1 MSKSNATQ
9 RASVLN
15 ERLIPFVAALAL
27 LGGLRCSS
35 SATSSAGAGGAFVGM
50 AGVAGA
56 AGGVVV
62 GSGAGVSGTSQ
73 TGGAGGAGAVDAGGD
88 AGRAALGGAAG
99 ASGAAGAAGA
109 AGADTMLPPVTGD
122 ELFVATTGD
131 DTNPGTKDR
140 PLKTIAAAQ
149 TAVRAHPDRGKMPIT
164 VSLLSGTYYIG
175 QTIVLTSA
183 DSGTQAAPITYRGGG
198 TATLSGGARLDLTW
212 TAYKNGIMQ
221 AMVPA
226 SVSGPLSF
234 DGLFLNGQ
242 RQRMARYP
250 NYTAGVVPFGGGS
263 ADAVSAT
270 RVASWSHSPVGGFVH
285 GLHAQKWGSEH
296 YVIKGVD
303 ASHKLILD
311 GPFCNGRPDVL
322 LDGSQ
327 VVENIFDELDAPG
340 EWFFDRAAGILYL
353 YPPAGID
360 LASTT
365 IEVAGVER
373 IFEFR
378 GTSTA
383 PVQWVTLDGFH
394 YTDTSRTFAKATEQI
409 LRSDW
414 EIYRGG
420 AVFVTGAEDSNIQNS
435 FFDQVGGAGVFV
447 NGYDRRVNITSNK
460 FIATGSSA
468 ILFIGS
474 PTAVRNPLFGYG
486 ATPIPVANLD
496 KTPGPLTPDYPAQC
510 SATENLIHD
519 IGDPEKQVAG
529 VGIDMAEDITVS
541 HNSIYSVPR
550 AGINIGD
557 GCWGGH
563 VVSYND
569 VFETVLETGDH
580 GAFNSWSRDRYWQ
593 SSTSAIESRVAA
605 YPSLPQLDTIK
616 PITLANN
623 RWRCD
628 HGWDVDL
635 DDGSTN
641 YIISN
646 NIFLSGGLKWREGY
660 NRTGDNNVFAD
671 GRTMSVHVWPTNS
684 GDVFTHNIFSGYAP
698 VSPDAWGKQLDYN
711 LFTTAASLTAAHG
724 YGVDAHSASGAAG
737 FVDPTNGNYLLGAT
751 SAALALGIKSLPAD
765 TYGVT
770 SLGLRA
776 QARTPYFGAS
786 TMPGAGTRDPTPE
799 TWRGAQVK
807 NLIGLDEQSAT
818 GIGSDVGVLVVS
830 IPAQSQAA
838 TDGFQALDVIL
849 QLGGQSVVSLDDLN
863 RLYAATTA
871 GQKVSF
877 GVHRAQQDIVLTIS
891 R

>member
-1 MSKSNATQ
+1 MSKSTTTK
-9 RASVLN
+9 RASAPN
-15 ERLIPFVAALAL
+15 ERLIALVTALAL
-27 LGGLRCSS
+27 IAGLRC
-35 SATSSAGAGGAFVGM
+35 TSSAPSSAGGGGTT
-50 AGVAGA
+50 AGTAGA
-56 AGGVVV
+56 AGATAG
-62 GSGAGVSGTSQ
+62 GPTGIGGGTSGASQ
-73 TGGAGGAGAVDAGGD
+73 TGGAGGSGAVDAGTD
-88 AGRAALGGAAG
+88 AGTAAV
-99 ASGAAGAAGA
+99 AGA
-109 AGADTMLPPVTGD
+109 AGADAMLPPVIGD
-122 ELFVATTGD
+122 ELFVATSGD
-131 DTNPGTKDR
+131 DANPGTKDR

-149 TAVRAHPDRGKMPIT
+149 VVVRTHPDRGKQPIT
-164 VSLLSGTYYIG
+164 VTVLSGTYYIG
-175 QTIVLTSA
+175 QTIVLTPA
-183 DSGTQAAPITYRGGG
+183 DSGTKAAPITYRGGG

-221 AMVPA
+221 ATVPP
-226 SVSGPLSF
+226 SVSAPLSF

-250 NYTAGVVPFGGGS
+250 NYKAGVVPFGGGS

-340 EWFFDRAAGILYL
+340 EWYFDRAAGMLYV
-353 YPPAGID
+353 YPPAGIE
-360 LASTT
+360 LASATV
-365 IEVAGVER
+365 EVAGVER
-373 IFEFR
+373 VFEFR

-383 PVQWVTLDGFH
+383 PVQWITLDGFH
-394 YTDTSRTFAKATEQI
+394 YVDTSRTFAKATEQI

-447 NGYDRRVNITSNK
+447 NGYDRRVSISSNK
-460 FIATGSSA
+460 FVGTGSSA
-468 ILFIGS
+468 ILFMGS
-474 PTAVRNPLFGYG
+474 PSAVRNPLFGYS
-486 ATPIPVANLD
+486 ATPIPVASLD
-496 KTPGPLTPDYPAQC
+496 KTPGPLAPDYPAQC
-510 SATENLIHD
+510 SATDNLIHD

-529 VGIDMAEDITVS
+529 VGIDMAQDITVS

-569 VFETVLETGDH
+569 VFDTVLETGDH
-580 GAFNSWSRDRYWQ
+580 GAFNSWARDRYWQ
-593 SSTSAIESRVAA
+593 NGTSAIESRVAS
-605 YPSLPQLDTIK
+605 YSGLPMLDTVK
-616 PITLANN
+616 PVTLANN

-641 YIISN
+641 YVITN

-684 GDVFTHNIFSGYAP
+684 GDVFTHNVFSGYAP

-737 FVDPTNGNYLLGAT
+737 FVDPTQGNYLLGPA

-776 QARTPYFGAS
+776 QARTPYFGA
-786 TMPGAGTRDPTPE
+786 TAMPGTGTRDPTPE

-818 GIGSDVGVLVVS
+818 GIGSDVGVLIVS
-830 IPAQSQAA
+830 VPAQSQAA

-849 QLGGQSVVSLDDLN
+849 QLAGQSVASLDDLN

-871 GQKVSF
+871 GQKVKL
-877 GVHRAQQDIVLTIS
+877 GVHRAQQDIMLAIT

>member
-1 MSKSNATQ
+1 
-9 RASVLN
+9 
-15 ERLIPFVAALAL
+15 
-27 LGGLRCSS
+27 
-35 SATSSAGAGGAFVGM
+35 
-50 AGVAGA
+50 
-56 AGGVVV
+56 
-62 GSGAGVSGTSQ
+62 
-73 TGGAGGAGAVDAGGD
+73 
-88 AGRAALGGAAG
+88 
-99 ASGAAGAAGA
+99 
-109 AGADTMLPPVTGD
+109 MLPPVAGD
-122 ELFVATTGD
+122 ELFVASTGD
-131 DTNPGTKDR
+131 DANPGTKDR
-140 PLKTIAAAQ
+140 PLKTLAAAQ
-149 TAVRAHPDRGKMPIT
+149 AAVRAHPDRGKVPIT
-164 VSLLSGTYYIG
+164 VSVLTGTYYIG
-175 QTIVLTSA
+175 QTLVLTAA
-183 DSGTQAAPITYRGGG
+183 DSGTQAAPVTYRGGG
-198 TATLSGGARLDLTW
+198 TATLSGGARLNPAW
-212 TAYKNGIMQ
+212 TSYKNGIMQ
-221 AMVPA
+221 ANVPA

-234 DGLFLNGQ
+234 DGLFVNGQ

-250 NYTAGVVPFGGGS
+250 NYKAGVVPFGGAS

-285 GLHAQKWGSEH
+285 GLHAQRWGSEH

-303 ASHKLILD
+303 ASHKLVLS

-327 VVENIFDELDAPG
+327 VVENVLDELDVPG
-340 EWFFDRAAGILYL
+340 EWYFDRAAGIVYL
-353 YPPAGID
+353 YPPPGTD
-360 LASTT
+360 LAAAT

-383 PVQWVTLDGFH
+383 PVQWITLDGFH
-394 YTDTSRTFAKATEQI
+394 YTHTSRTFAKATEQI

-435 FFDQVGGAGVFV
+435 FFDQVGGAGVFI
-447 NGYDRRVNITSNK
+447 NGYDRRVNVTSNK
-460 FIATGSSA
+460 FVGTGSSA

-474 PTAVRNPLFGYG
+474 PSAVKNPLFGYG
-486 ATPIPVANLD
+486 ATPIPVASLD

-510 SATENLIHD
+510 SAKDNLIHD

-563 VVSYND
+563 VISYND
-569 VFETVLETGDH
+569 VFDTVLETGDH
-580 GAFNSWSRDRYWQ
+580 GAFNSWARDRYWQ
-593 SSTSAIESRVAA
+593 SGTAAIESRVAA
-605 YPSLPQLDTIK
+605 YPGLQLLDTVK
-616 PITLANN
+616 PIALSNN

-635 DDGSTN
+635 DDGSTS
-641 YIISN
+641 YVITN
-646 NIFLSGGLKWREGY
+646 NVFLSGGLKWREGY
-660 NRTGDNNVFAD
+660 SRTGDNNVFAD
-671 GRTMSVHVWPTNS
+671 GKTMSVHVWPTNS

-711 LFTTAASLTAAHG
+711 LFTSASALSAAHG
-724 YGVDAHSASGAAG
+724 FGVDAHSASGAAG
-737 FVDPTNGNYLLGAT
+737 FVDSAHGNYQLLPT

-765 TYGVT
+765 SYGVT

-776 QARTPYFGAS
+776 QARTPYFGAGS
-786 TMPGAGTRDPTPE
+786 MPGTGTRDATPE

-830 IPAQSQAA
+830 VPAQTQAA
-838 TDGFQALDVIL
+838 TDGFQGLDVIL

-871 GQKVSF
+871 GQKVTF
-877 GVHRAQQDIVLTIS
+877 GVHRAQQDIMLSVT

>member
-1 MSKSNATQ
+1 
-9 RASVLN
+9 
-15 ERLIPFVAALAL
+15 
-27 LGGLRCSS
+27 
-35 SATSSAGAGGAFVGM
+35 
-50 AGVAGA
+50 
-56 AGGVVV
+56 
-62 GSGAGVSGTSQ
+62 
-73 TGGAGGAGAVDAGGD
+73 
-88 AGRAALGGAAG
+88 
-99 ASGAAGAAGA
+99 
-109 AGADTMLPPVTGD
+109 
-122 ELFVATTGD
+122 TTGD
-131 DTNPGTKDR
+131 DANPGTKDR
-140 PLKTIAAAQ
+140 PLKTLAAAQ
-149 TAVRAHPDRGKMPIT
+149 AAVRAHPDRGTVAIT
-164 VSLLSGTYYIG
+164 VTVLSGTYYLG
-175 QTIVLTSA
+175 QTLLLTAA
-183 DSGTQAAPITYRGGG
+183 DSGTKAAPVTYRGGG
-198 TATLSGGARLDLTW
+198 TATLSGGARLNLTW
-212 TAYKNGIMQ
+212 TAYKNGILQ
-221 AMVPA
+221 AIVPA

-234 DGLFLNGQ
+234 DVLFLNGQ

-250 NYTAGVVPFGGGS
+250 NYKAGVVPFGGGS

-296 YVIKGVD
+296 YVIKGVNS
-303 ASHKLILD
+303 SHQLQLD

-340 EWFFDRAAGILYL
+340 EWYFDRAAGILYL
-353 YPPAGID
+353 YPPSGTD
-360 LASTT
+360 LASAT

-373 IFEFR
+373 IVEFQ
-378 GTSTA
+378 GTSAA
-383 PVQWVTLDGFH
+383 PVQWITLDGFH
-394 YTDTSRTFAKATEQI
+394 YTHTSRTFPKATEII

-447 NGYDRRVNITSNK
+447 NGYDRRVNVTGNK
-460 FIATGSSA
+460 FVGTGSSA

-474 PTAVRNPLFGYG
+474 PSAVRNPLFGYG
-486 ATPIPVANLD
+486 AAPIAVADLD
-496 KTPGPLTPDYPAQC
+496 KTPGPKTVDYPAEC
-510 SATENLIHD
+510 SATDNLIHD

-529 VGIDMAEDITVS
+529 VGIDIAQDITVS

-569 VFETVLETGDH
+569 VFDTVLETGDH

-593 SSTSAIESRVAA
+593 NGTSAIEARVAA
-605 YPSLPQLDTIK
+605 YPGLPQLDTVK
-616 PITLANN
+616 PITLNDN

-641 YIISN
+641 YVISN
-646 NIFLSGGLKWREGY
+646 NVFLSGGLKWREGY

-684 GDVFTHNIFSGYAP
+684 GDVFTHNIFSGYSP
-698 VSPDAWGKQLDYN
+698 VSPDGWGKELDYN
-711 LFTTAASLTAAHG
+711 LFTSGSALTAAHG

-737 FVDPTNGNYLLGAT
+737 FVDAAHGNYQLAAS

-776 QARTPYFGAS
+776 QARTPYFDSGGS
-786 TMPGAGTRDPTPE
+786 MPDAGTRDPTPE

-818 GIGSDVGVLVVS
+818 GIGGDIGVIVVS
-830 IPAQSQAA
+830 VPAQSPAA
-838 TDGFQALDVIL
+838 TDGFQPLDVIL
-849 QLGGQSVVSLDDLN
+849 EFGGQSVVSLDDLN
-863 RLYAATTA
+863 RLYAAATA
-871 GQKVSF
+871 GQKVAV
-877 GVHRAQQDIVLTIS
+877 GVHRSQQDTVVTIT